1 MSTTT
6 SITTTIADTTPV
18 VTPGGVRVTEATQ
31 VNRPARVWTVGL
43 ASGAVAAAATSLT
56 AVGAATLGE
65 EIAVGGEQ
73 IPASGFATL
82 TMIGAVLGIAIA
94 ELCRRVRRPRSAFVA
109 VTMTLTALSIIPD
122 VIADATWTS
131 RLLLA
136 ATHLIAA
143 AIVVPA
149 LARRLDG

>member
-6 SITTTIADTTPV
+6 TITSTTPV
-18 VTPGGVRVTEATQ
+18 VTSDGVHVIEPEQAT
-31 VNRPARVWTVGL
+31 RPARVWTAGL
-43 ASGAVAAAATSLT
+43 ASGAVAAVATSLT
-56 AVGAATLGE
+56 AVVAATLGE
-65 EIAVGGEQ
+65 EIAIGGER
-73 IPASGFATL
+73 IPTSGFAML

-94 ELCRRVRRPRSAFVA
+94 KLCRRVRRPRKAFVA
-109 VTMTLTALSIIPD
+109 VTATLTALSIIPD

-149 LARRLDG
+149 LARRLDI